1 MNIFCEVLPLNKSG
15 GEDINVKQEN
25 KMSFKNG
32 SKDMMPLS
40 GFNNQNTNILKDDST
55 NGCNDVL
62 SYYYQTIRY
71 HLNSEEFLKNYSFK
85 KTSRNFVRKNKMTSF
100 NRNELNHNYNDDYIN
115 NNYKQINNCI
125 YINKTNY
132 INNAHNESKQF
143 NTIFLGNN
151 LYICN
156 NNQIANQLQNIK
168 RNNDCN
174 LNGKKIDDNPLNK
187 YINHNLNKNSV
198 NNNIPKNILKN
209 KIDCPP
215 FIPSSYPKKENDQCI
230 RKKSEDS
237 LSKDK
242 ESDSTSAISE
252 KREDESVNNF
262 SKKKKNIRNIENI
275 EQLESCDY
283 MVEMFGR
290 RGWICKLCNNF
301 NYETRIKC
309 NRCGILKKPKKLI
322 EIKHRTEIEH
332 NKEADW
338 RCIICKNIN
347 YSFRSL
353 CNRCKIPKMISIVN
367 TNQMVNQMNFP
378 IFQAP
383 NPILLYK

>member
-1 MNIFCEVLPLNKSG
+1 MNIFCEVLPLNKSRE
-15 GEDINVKQEN
+15 EDINVKQEN
-25 KMSFKNG
+25 KKSFKTVA
-32 SKDMMPLS
+32 KDMMPLS
-40 GFNNQNTNILKDDST
+40 GFNHQDINILKDDPII
-55 NGCNDVL
+55 GCNDVL

-100 NRNELNHNYNDDYIN
+100 NRNELNNNYNDDYIN

-125 YINKTNY
+125 YINKTNFT
-132 INNAHNESKQF
+132 NNVYNNESKQF
-143 NTIFLGNN
+143 NPIFLGNN

-156 NNQIANQLQNIK
+156 NNQIAIQLKKKKKNS
-168 RNNDCN
+168 DCN
-174 LNGKKIDDNPLNK
+174 LNGRIDDNPSGGCVD
-187 YINHNLNKNSV
+187 HNLNKNSV

-215 FIPSSYPKKENDQCI
+215 FIPSSYPKKENEQCI

-262 SKKKKNIRNIENI
+262 SKKKKNIENI
-275 EQLESCDY
+275 EQLETCDY

-309 NRCGILKKPKKLI
+309 NRCGILKKPKKLV
-322 EIKHRTEIEH
+322 EIKHRTEMEH
-332 NKEADW
+332 NKEGDW
-338 RCIICKNIN
+338 RCINCKNIN

-353 CNRCKIPKMISIVN
+353 CNRCKLPKMISLVN
-367 TNQMVNQMNFP
+367 NNQMFNQINYP

-383 NPILLYK
+383 NPIKLYQ